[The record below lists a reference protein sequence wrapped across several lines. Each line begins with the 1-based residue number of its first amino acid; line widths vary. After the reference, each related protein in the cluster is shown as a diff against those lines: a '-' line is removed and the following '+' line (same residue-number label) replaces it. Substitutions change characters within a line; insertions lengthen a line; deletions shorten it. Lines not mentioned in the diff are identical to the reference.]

1 VDFCAFSLFFFLYF
15 VILTYWVDDVNNFL
29 TYKSRMMGFNGVIG
43 TYVSD

>member
-1 VDFCAFSLFFFLYF
+1 VPFLYFFFLYF

-29 TYKSRMMGFNGVIG
+29 AYESRRMGFDGDVG